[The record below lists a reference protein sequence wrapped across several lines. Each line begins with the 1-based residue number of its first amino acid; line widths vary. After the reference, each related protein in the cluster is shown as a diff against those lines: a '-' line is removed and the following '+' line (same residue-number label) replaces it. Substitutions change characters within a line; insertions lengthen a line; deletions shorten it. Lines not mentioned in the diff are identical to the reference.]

1 MVTSV
6 ELTTSEMLWSANLW
20 NITCGHTRILC
31 NTMLQWYFLCYP
43 LVNLD
48 YIYKYMLTYLC
59 HLSLSKYTSIDSL
72 VLVVFLPD
80 FILS

>member
-6 ELTTSEMLWSANLW
+6 ELTTSEMLWSANLC
-20 NITCGHTRILC
+20 NITCGHNLSC
-31 NTMLQWYFLCYP
+31 NTMLQWCFLCYH

-48 YIYKYMLTYLC
+48 YIHKYMLTYLC
-59 HLSLSKYTSIDSL
+59 HLSLSKYTSIDNL